1 MPAYWT
7 VGISNGN
14 GKLIINAVANSE
26 AHFLLLITESCCK
39 MTEIQQKR
47 TGRDLV
53 HEISTGLDVYKRQH
67 LHTLNHLVDDGIVVL
82 HLFGCSVGD
91 DLL

>member
-53 HEISTGLDVYKRQH
+53 HEISTG
-67 LHTLNHLVDDGIVVL
+67 
-82 HLFGCSVGD
+82 F
-91 DLL
+91 LLLGN